1 MCDNLVRRY
10 SIALNTDPIDIK
22 HHDDKYTIVYKTHE
36 GKAITI
42 TPTMSSSSINMKI
55 PSKSYT
61 LLSSYSDI
69 NNVKSNNNN
78 TNNVKEDKLKDNN
91 TNNVK
96 ENDNN
101 TKDNLKNYISNKI
114 KSNVKVENS
123 DSDEL
128 LLSPHTTIFL
138 RKYDPNTIT
147 NVIRYNNKKY
157 NLIYDKFMLTLKK
170 NIIQCN
176 PIANNDL
183 DSYQMVL
190 SGYKGICVYFD
201 IDLPKLQTLNKTYIV
216 YSRHMKKSEFI
227 KIKNTDCYSIDEAQI
242 PYYPIYVICCY
253 TKHTMEDF
261 VYLYPYLIKNI
272 FHNLL

>member
-1 MCDNLVRRY
+1 MCDNLIRRY

-36 GKAITI
+36 GKEIAIS
-42 TPTMSSSSINMKI
+42 PTMSSSAIDMKI
-55 PSKSYT
+55 PSKSYKI
-61 LLSSYSDI
+61 LSHHNRNNINNSTKNHNVKDNNNI
-69 NNVKSNNNN
+69 NNTNVKNNNNVKGNNEVKNN
-78 TNNVKEDKLKDNN
+78 IEVEKD
-91 TNNVK
+91 
-96 ENDNN
+96 
-101 TKDNLKNYISNKI
+101 
-114 KSNVKVENS
+114 S

-138 RKYDPNTIT
+138 RKYEPSTIT
-147 NVIRYNNKKY
+147 NIIAYNNKKY
-157 NLIYDKFMLTLKK
+157 NLMYDKFMLTLKN
-170 NIIQCN
+170 NIIQCKAL
-176 PIANNDL
+176 INNDL

-201 IDLPKLQTLNKTYIV
+201 IDLPKLETLNKTYIV
-216 YSRHMKKSEFI
+216 YSCNMKKSEFI

-253 TKHTMEDF
+253 TKHTIEDF